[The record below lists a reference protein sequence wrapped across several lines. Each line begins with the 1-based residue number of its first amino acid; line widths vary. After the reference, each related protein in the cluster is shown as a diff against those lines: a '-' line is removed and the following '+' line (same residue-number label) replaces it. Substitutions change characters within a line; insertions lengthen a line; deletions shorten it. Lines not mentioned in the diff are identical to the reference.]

1 MVEAADARMPEIT
14 RLFGIE
20 SQREF
25 KAVIVNSSGEASR
38 AFPTTTKAAEEGH
51 YFAGF
56 AFGEFDQ
63 FVLWGVNPSSFVH
76 ELAHLIFSEAVP
88 SPLATAPS
96 WLNEGLAVYFES
108 GSGAS
113 ASARLGNRS
122 NPDDFDAIRTMNRIP
137 GLRSDIG
144 RFYAK
149 AGSFVTLMID
159 TYGVGTMTDLLQELN
174 TGTRIGPAIEKV
186 YERSL
191 DRLDQEWNFALFD
204 IPIPEPAPDIALSD
218 TSAPAPAPEPT
229 VGTVQVLPET
239 EQETSPTATA
249 SEREADLP
257 PSIEP
262 TPVSE
267 DGSGF
272 MTLIWAGLIGL
283 ITVIAL
289 MLIAPRR
296 RRYSV

>member
-1 MVEAADARMPEIT
+1 MPNMA

-51 YFAGF
+51 FFAGF
-56 AFGEFDQ
+56 AFDKFDQ
-63 FVLWGVNPSSFVH
+63 FVLWGVSPSSFIH
-76 ELAHLIFSEAVP
+76 ELTHLMFSEAVP

-113 ASARLGNRS
+113 VSARLGNRS
-122 NPDDFDAIRTMNRIP
+122 DPDDFDAIKIMNRIP
-137 GLRSDIG
+137 GLRSDIS

-149 AGSFVTLMID
+149 SGSFVALMIE
-159 TYGVGTMTDLLQELN
+159 TYGVGTMTDLLRELN
-174 TGTRIGPAIEKV
+174 TGTRIGPAVEKV

-191 DRLDQEWNFALFD
+191 DRLDQEWNLALFD
-204 IPIPEPAPDIALSD
+204 IPILKLTPDIAAPD
-218 TSAPAPAPEPT
+218 TSPPAPAPEPT
-229 VGTVQVLPET
+229 VGAVRVLPEA
-239 EQETSPTATA
+239 ERETASTATA
-249 SEREADLP
+249 PQQGLDLLLP
-257 PSIEP
+257 NEP
-262 TPVSE
+262 APVSE
-267 DGSGF
+267 NGSRF
-272 MTLIWAGLIGL
+272 LIVFWAGLIGV

-289 MLIAPRR
+289 MLVARR
-296 RRYSV
+296 RKWYSA

>member
-1 MVEAADARMPEIT
+1 
-14 RLFGIE
+14 
-20 SQREF
+20 
-25 KAVIVNSSGEASR
+25 
-38 AFPTTTKAAEEGH
+38 
-51 YFAGF
+51 
-56 AFGEFDQ
+56 
-63 FVLWGVNPSSFVH
+63 
-76 ELAHLIFSEAVP
+76 
-88 SPLATAPS
+88 
-96 WLNEGLAVYFES
+96 
-108 GSGAS
+108 
-113 ASARLGNRS
+113 
-122 NPDDFDAIRTMNRIP
+122 MNRIP